1 MQIEVR
7 VSGEF
12 DEIPNESRDVTKLN
26 LDVTALM
33 ASVSSLTCESPDVK
47 FNHPILMKQAR
58 REARKSTK
66 IFLDQLFKGNN
77 LLLISNMFCDFCALL
92 SI

>member
-7 VSGEF
+7 VSGKF
-12 DEIPNESRDVTKLN
+12 DEIPNEGCDVTELN

-33 ASVSSLTCESPDVK
+33 ASVSSLTCEPPDVK
-47 FNHPILMKQAR
+47 FNHPILMKQAL

-66 IFLDQLFKGNN
+66 LFLDQLFEGNE
-77 LLLISNMFCDFCALL
+77 
-92 SI
+92 